1 MSFEFGKLIKAKRLK
16 FAVTPHAVFSSDL
29 HAKNFLGYFFN
40 TTPKNINERTRI
52 NAYYRPGEEILLQGE
67 AVERKFNVQILDE
80 IQRSGFDRVENI
92 TVYHNI
98 LELCMLEGID
108 TKEEIF
114 KTFKEFADFCIG
126 ALELNAIICGY
137 HFNQD
142 EPHLHI
148 IYTKAQA
155 DEAKNNDSVSS
166 NEDEDL

>member
-1 MSFEFGKLIKAKRLK
+1 M
-16 FAVTPHAVFSSDL
+16 
-29 HAKNFLGYFFN
+29 
-40 TTPKNINERTRI
+40 
-52 NAYYRPGEEILLQGE
+52 
-67 AVERKFNVQILDE
+67 ERKLNVQILDE

-155 DEAKNNDSVSS
+155 DETKDDSMNS

>member
-40 TTPKNINERTRI
+40 TIQKHINDRTKI
-52 NAYYRPGEEILLQGE
+52 NAYYKPGGEILLQGE
-67 AVERKFNVQILDE
+67 VVERKLNAQILDE
-80 IQRSGFDRVENI
+80 IQSSGFDRVENI
-92 TVYHNI
+92 IVYHNI

-108 TKEEIF
+108 TKEGIF
-114 KTFKEFADFCIG
+114 KALKEFADFCIG
-126 ALELNAIICGY
+126 ALELDAIICGY

-155 DEAKNNDSVSS
+155 NEAKDDSMS

>member
-40 TTPKNINERTRI
+40 TTPRNINERSKI

-67 AVERKFNVQILDE
+67 AMKHKLDVQILKE
-80 IQRSGFDRVENI
+80 IQQRGFDKVENI
-92 TVYHNI
+92 IIYHNI
-98 LELCMLEGID
+98 LEFCMLEGID
-108 TKEEIF
+108 TKEKIF
-114 KTFKEFADFCIG
+114 NVLKEFADFCIG

-148 IYTKAQA
+148 IYAKTQA
-155 DEAKNNDSVSS
+155 DEKDDLIDS

>member
-40 TTPKNINERTRI
+40 TTPKNINERTQI

-67 AVERKFNVQILDE
+67 AMKHKLDVQILKE
-80 IQRSGFDRVENI
+80 IQQAGFDRVENI

-108 TKEEIF
+108 TKKEIF
-114 KTFKEFADFCIG
+114 KAFKEFADFCIG
-126 ALELNAIICGY
+126 ALELDAIICGY

-155 DEAKNNDSVSS
+155 TETKYDSMNS

>member
-40 TTPKNINERTRI
+40 TIQKHINDRTKI
-52 NAYYRPGEEILLQGE
+52 NAYYKPGGEILLQGE
-67 AVERKFNVQILDE
+67 VVERKLNAQILDE
-80 IQRSGFDRVENI
+80 IQSSGFDRVENI
-92 TVYHNI
+92 IVYHNI

-108 TKEEIF
+108 TKEGIF
-114 KTFKEFADFCIG
+114 KVLKEFADFCIG
-126 ALELNAIICGY
+126 ALELDAIICGY

-155 DEAKNNDSVSS
+155 NEAKNNDSVSS

>member
-40 TTPKNINERTRI
+40 TTPKNINERTQI

-67 AVERKFNVQILDE
+67 VVERKLNAQILDE
-80 IQRSGFDRVENI
+80 IQSGGFDRVENI
-92 TVYHNI
+92 IVYHNI

-108 TKEEIF
+108 TKEGIF
-114 KTFKEFADFCIG
+114 KVLKEFADFCIG
-126 ALELNAIICGY
+126 ALELDAIICGY

-155 DEAKNNDSVSS
+155 NETKDDSMNS

>member
-40 TTPKNINERTRI
+40 TIQKHINDRTKI
-52 NAYYRPGEEILLQGE
+52 NAYYKPGGEILLQGE
-67 AVERKFNVQILDE
+67 VVERKLNAQILDE

-108 TKEEIF
+108 TKKEIF
-114 KTFKEFADFCIG
+114 KALKEFADFCIG
-126 ALELNAIICGY
+126 ALELDTIICGY

-155 DEAKNNDSVSS
+155 NEIKDDSMS

>member
-40 TTPKNINERTRI
+40 TTPKNINERSKI

-67 AVERKFNVQILDE
+67 AMKHKLDVQILKE
-80 IQRSGFDRVENI
+80 IQQRGFDRVENI
-92 TVYHNI
+92 IIYHNI

-108 TKEEIF
+108 TKEKIF
-114 KTFKEFADFCIG
+114 NVLKEFADFCIG

-148 IYTKAQA
+148 IYAKTQA
-155 DEAKNNDSVSS
+155 DEKDDLIDS

>member
-40 TTPKNINERTRI
+40 TTPKNINERTQI

-67 AVERKFNVQILDE
+67 AMKHKLDVQILKE
-80 IQRSGFDRVENI
+80 IQQAGFDRVENI
-92 TVYHNI
+92 TVYDNI

-108 TKEEIF
+108 TKEGIF
-114 KTFKEFADFCIG
+114 KALKEFANFCIG
-126 ALELNAIICGY
+126 ALELDAIICGY

-155 DEAKNNDSVSS
+155 NETKDDSMS

>member
-16 FAVTPHAVFSSDL
+16 FAVTPHAVFSSEL
-29 HAKNFLGYFFN
+29 HVKNFLGYYFN
-40 TTPKNINERTRI
+40 TSPKNINERTPI
-52 NAYYRPGEEILLQGE
+52 NAYYIPGREILLQSE
-67 AVERKFNVQILDE
+67 VVERKLNVQILKE
-80 IQRSGFDRVENI
+80 IQQHGFDGVENI
-92 TVYHNI
+92 IIYHNI
-98 LELCMLEGID
+98 LEFCMLEGID
-108 TKEEIF
+108 TKEKIF
-114 KTFKEFADFCIG
+114 NVLKEFADFCIG

-155 DEAKNNDSVSS
+155 NETKDGSMNS

>member
-1 MSFEFGKLIKAKRLK
+1 MSFAVGKLIKAKRLK

-40 TTPKNINERTRI
+40 TTAKNINERTRI
-52 NAYYRPGEEILLQGE
+52 NASSRRGEEILLQGE
-67 AVERKFNVQILDE
+67 AVERKLNVQILDE

-155 DEAKNNDSVSS
+155 NETKDDSMNS

>member
-40 TTPKNINERTRI
+40 TIQKHINDRTKI

-67 AVERKFNVQILDE
+67 VVERKLNAQILDE
-80 IQRSGFDRVENI
+80 IQSSGFDRVENI
-92 TVYHNI
+92 IVYHNI

-108 TKEEIF
+108 TKEGIF
-114 KTFKEFADFCIG
+114 KALKEFADFCIG
-126 ALELNAIICGY
+126 ALELDAIICGY

-155 DEAKNNDSVSS
+155 NETKDDSMS

>member
-40 TTPKNINERTRI
+40 TTPKNINERTKI

-67 AVERKFNVQILDE
+67 AMKHKLDVQILKE
-80 IQRSGFDRVENI
+80 IQQAGFDRVENI

-108 TKEEIF
+108 TKKEIF
-114 KTFKEFADFCIG
+114 KALKEFADFCIG
-126 ALELNAIICGY
+126 ALELDAIICGY

-155 DEAKNNDSVSS
+155 NETKDDSMNS

>member
-40 TTPKNINERTRI
+40 TIQKHINDRTKI

-67 AVERKFNVQILDE
+67 VVERKLNAQILDE
-80 IQRSGFDRVENI
+80 IQSSGFDRVENI

-108 TKEEIF
+108 TKKEIF
-114 KTFKEFADFCIG
+114 KAFKEFADFCIG
-126 ALELNAIICGY
+126 ALELDAIICGY

-155 DEAKNNDSVSS
+155 NETKDDSMS